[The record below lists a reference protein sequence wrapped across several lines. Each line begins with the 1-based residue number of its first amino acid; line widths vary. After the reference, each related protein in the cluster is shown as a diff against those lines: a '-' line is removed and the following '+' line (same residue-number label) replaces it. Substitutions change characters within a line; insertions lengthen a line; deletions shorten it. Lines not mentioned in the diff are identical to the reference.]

1 MSHECYA
8 CGEPAYFRTTQTPRD
23 EPGTSAWACPWHKRK
38 LVRRQPPPRRRRVIL
53 LWR

>member
-23 EPGTSAWACPWHKRK
+23 EPGTSAWACPWHKRTW
-38 LVRRQPPPRRRRVIL
+38 LRGITRRSRRRVML